1 MKLLRPDLRSRKAH
15 IPPKKPPRNQRCV
28 GRKVRG
34 RVCWK
39 RQMEAQLVPITP
51 VINRLM
57 RRVLF
62 ASQLSFETGDARK
75 DLYRVKLKAVKIMV
89 KKRATTGNAR
99 T

>member
-1 MKLLRPDLRSRKAH
+1 M
-15 IPPKKPPRNQRCV
+15 PPKKPPRNQRCV

-39 RQMEAQLVPITP
+39 RQTEAQLVPIAP

-62 ASQLSFETGDARK
+62 ASRLSSETGDARK

-89 KKRATTGNAR
+89 KKRAITGNAR

>member
-1 MKLLRPDLRSRKAH
+1 
-15 IPPKKPPRNQRCV
+15 
-28 GRKVRG
+28 
-34 RVCWK
+34 
-39 RQMEAQLVPITP
+39 MEAQLVPIAP

-62 ASQLSFETGDARK
+62 ASRLSSGTGDARK

-89 KKRATTGNAR
+89 KKRAITGNAR

>member
-1 MKLLRPDLRSRKAH
+1 
-15 IPPKKPPRNQRCV
+15 
-28 GRKVRG
+28 
-34 RVCWK
+34 
-39 RQMEAQLVPITP
+39 MEAQLVPIAP

-62 ASQLSFETGDARK
+62 ASRLSSETGDARK

-89 KKRATTGNAR
+89 KKRAITGNAR